1 MLRLPGE
8 DAMTKLRQF
17 FNDESGAT
25 AIEYVMIAAGISV
38 LIVAGVTSIGT
49 RLSSQ
54 YITKVSAALT

>member
-1 MLRLPGE
+1 
-8 DAMTKLRQF
+8 MTKLRQF